1 MFVYVSCVCRTLGG
15 CLDDNSFCYT
25 LEVSFYSFQA
35 NCNPSSNAIP
45 YTEEAC
51 ILCHTRASVNLIE
64 LITA

>member
-1 MFVYVSCVCRTLGG
+1 MINQLHHPCLFMSCVCRTLGG

-51 ILCHTRASVNLIE
+51 ILLPHTS
-64 LITA
+64 